1 MRPERVKDGRMRVD
15 EGERRRKEGLWS
27 PSSAWWLGGL
37 SFDKV
42 RSFHINSIDLL
53 YKRIC
58 LKAIMGQEFTPS

>member
-42 RSFHINSIDLL
+42 GHFTMIYIDF
-53 YKRIC
+53 YV
-58 LKAIMGQEFTPS
+58 